1 MTDAPAEPSTESE
14 ADAEAVARPV
24 AIFDS
29 GLGGL
34 TVMREV
40 ALALPH
46 EDLVYFGD
54 TARVPYGI
62 KSPKTI
68 VLFADECCR
77 FLCRQEPKLIVVA
90 CNTASAAA
98 LPHLRERL
106 DVPVIGV
113 VEPGARAAVA
123 ATRNRRV
130 GIIGTEA
137 TIKSRA
143 YPQTI
148 RALDPSIALVDRACP
163 LFVPLVEEGRGCD
176 DPVVRLVAKGYL
188 RPLREFGADTLVLGC
203 THYPLLK
210 PALRR
215 AMGAAVT
222 VVDSAEET
230 ARATAKRL
238 EGMGLRRT
246 EAASPAYRYFV
257 TDNPV
262 RFASVGS
269 RIMRHII
276 DHVELVDPDAIGG
289 RPS

>member
-1 MTDAPAEPSTESE
+1 MAAANPQAASE
-14 ADAEAVARPV
+14 HAASRPI

-34 TVMREV
+34 TVMRAV
-40 ALALPH
+40 ANALPH
-46 EDLVYFGD
+46 EDLAYFGD

-62 KSPKTI
+62 KSPQTI
-68 VLFADECCR
+68 IHFSEENCR
-77 FLCRQEPKLIVVA
+77 FLCTQDPKLIVVA
-90 CNTASAAA
+90 CNTASSAA
-98 LPHLRERL
+98 LPHLRATL
-106 DVPVIGV
+106 AVPVLGV

-143 YPQTI
+143 YVETI
-148 RALDPSIALVDRACP
+148 RALDPSISLIDRPCP
-163 LFVPLVEEGRGCD
+163 LLVPLVEEGRTCD
-176 DPVVRLVAKGYL
+176 DPVVRLVAKEYL
-188 RPLREFGADTLVLGC
+188 RPVREFGADTLVLGC

-210 PALRR
+210 RALREQV
-215 AMGAAVT
+215 GSAVSI
-222 VVDSAEET
+222 VDSAEET
-230 ARATAKRL
+230 ARATASTL
-238 EGMGLRRT
+238 DELGLRR
-246 EAASPAYRYFV
+246 EEPASPAYCYFV

-269 RIMRHII
+269 RIMGNII
-276 DHVELVDPDAIGG
+276 EHVEQVALDAIAR

>member
-1 MTDAPAEPSTESE
+1 MTEPAATPEPPRPE
-14 ADAEAVARPV
+14 AARPIAV
-24 AIFDS
+24 FDS

-40 ALALPH
+40 ARALPH
-46 EDLVYFGD
+46 EDLIYFGD

-62 KSPKTI
+62 KSPQTI
-68 VLFADECCR
+68 IHFSEESCR
-77 FLCRQEPKLIVVA
+77 FLCEQAPKLIVVA

-98 LPHLRERL
+98 LPHLREHL
-106 DVPVIGV
+106 DVPVLGV

-130 GIIGTEA
+130 GVIGTEA

-143 YPQTI
+143 YIDSIHAVDPTI
-148 RALDPSIALVDRACP
+148 SLIGRACP
-163 LFVPLVEEGRGCD
+163 LFVPLVEEGRACG
-176 DPVVRLVAKGYL
+176 DPVVRLVAKEYL
-188 RPLREFGADTLVLGC
+188 RPIREFGADTLVLGC

-210 PALRR
+210 AALRQQMGR
-215 AMGAAVT
+215 AVAI
-222 VVDSAEET
+222 VDSAEET
-230 ARATAKRL
+230 ARATAAL
-238 EGMGLRRT
+238 LDEMGLRREDRAT
-246 EAASPAYRYFV
+246 PAYRYFV

-269 RIMRHII
+269 RIMRDII
-276 DHVELVDPDAIGG
+276 ENVSLVDLDAIAR

>member
-1 MTDAPAEPSTESE
+1 MTEPALTPE
-14 ADAEAVARPV
+14 ATRPEAARPI

-40 ALALPH
+40 ARALPH
-46 EDLVYFGD
+46 EDLIYFGD

-62 KSPKTI
+62 KSPQTI
-68 VLFADECCR
+68 IHFSEENCR
-77 FLCRQEPKLIVVA
+77 FLCERDPKLIVVA

-98 LPHLRERL
+98 LPHLREHL
-106 DVPVIGV
+106 DVPVLGV
-113 VEPGARAAVA
+113 VAPGARAAVA

-143 YPQTI
+143 YIESI
-148 RALDPSIALVDRACP
+148 RAVDPTISLINRACP
-163 LFVPLVEEGRGCD
+163 LFVPLVEEGRTCD
-176 DPVVRLVAKGYL
+176 DPVVRLVAKQYL
-188 RPLREFGADTLVLGC
+188 RPIREFGADTLVLGC

-210 PALRR
+210 AALRQQ
-215 AMGAAVT
+215 MGRAVT
-222 VVDSAEET
+222 IVDSAEET
-230 ARATAKRL
+230 ARATAAL
-238 EGMGLRRT
+238 LDEMHLRRRDGET
-246 EAASPAYRYFV
+246 PAYRYFV

-269 RIMRHII
+269 RIMRDII
-276 DHVELVDPDAIGG
+276 ENVSLVDLDAIAR